1 MSRLE
6 VIEASTTKQISD
18 CLKIR
23 EEVFINEQGVPKEE
37 ELDELDN
44 SSFHALAYLDSV
56 PLATGRLLNISKD
69 YFIYALDGQH
79 RLLGVKGLQTL
90 ADKGS
95 ITFGKKNQDLSTVTG
110 IDDYPVSNINRI
122 LNEKI
127 SIEFVVGVKKDET
140 RSEAKERVRTLFVDH
155 LTPTQH

>member
-44 SSFHALAYLDSV
+44 SSFHALAYLDSI

-69 YFIYALDGQH
+69 NMTIGRMAVLKKYRKNGYGRKVLSFLEVNAE
-79 RLLGVKGLQTL
+79 RLGAKIITL
-90 ADKGS
+90 HA
-95 ITFGKKNQDLSTVTG
+95 QLH
-110 IDDYPVSNINRI
+110 
-122 LNEKI
+122 
-127 SIEFVVGVKKDET
+127 
-140 RSEAKERVRTLFVDH
+140 AKEFYIDSGYEEKGNIFLEANIPH
-155 LTPTQH
+155 IEMYKIL

>member
-44 SSFHALAYLDSV
+44 SF
-56 PLATGRLLNISKD
+56 
-69 YFIYALDGQH
+69 
-79 RLLGVKGLQTL
+79 
-90 ADKGS
+90 
-95 ITFGKKNQDLSTVTG
+95 
-110 IDDYPVSNINRI
+110 
-122 LNEKI
+122 
-127 SIEFVVGVKKDET
+127 
-140 RSEAKERVRTLFVDH
+140 
-155 LTPTQH
+155 